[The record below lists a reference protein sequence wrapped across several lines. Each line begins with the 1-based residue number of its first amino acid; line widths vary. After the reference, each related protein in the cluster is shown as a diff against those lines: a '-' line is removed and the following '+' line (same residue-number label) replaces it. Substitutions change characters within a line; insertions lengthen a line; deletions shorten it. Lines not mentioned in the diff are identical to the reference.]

1 MYLFRF
7 GSPQL
12 VEGTYP
18 GSPGAADRLPRGF
31 NALARGFKAP
41 AAPSILPINRR
52 RSSWQPKIDC
62 PGDLKPL
69 AVDLRHLLFL
79 NRDDF

>member
-41 AAPSILPINRR
+41 AAP
-52 RSSWQPKIDC
+52 
-62 PGDLKPL
+62 
-69 AVDLRHLLFL
+69 
-79 NRDDF
+79 